1 MHEETNFRP
10 MLKFSNTIYFIQVL
24 NYPFNPS
31 LLSLPIIINSA
42 IPSQIDFSSYLPYM
56 HIPPRFYTVAKEIN
70 GSRKEERSKLIC
82 TMRCLLRLRWAL
94 DLAGAGVPYG

>member
-1 MHEETNFRP
+1 MHITATMHEETNFRP

-31 LLSLPIIINSA
+31 LLLSLLIIINSA

-56 HIPPRFYTVAKEIN
+56 HIPPRFYTVTKEID
-70 GSRKEERSKLIC
+70 GSRKEGRTKQANL
-82 TMRCLLRLRWAL
+82 
-94 DLAGAGVPYG
+94 